1 MKISEKAFGL
11 LTEEEQEYMK
21 SFKVEIFNGNSWK
34 EKHNNTYLIDML
46 TYRIKKI
53 KINNLSEL
61 DDFLSQYLS
70 EEFPFVAMDANKEIC
85 IYDSKPFID
94 WFKWMPYNIVKVI
107 DFDTTLIQLNDN
119 IDWKES
125 LLSLHPMTE
134 ED

>member
-1 MKISEKAFGL
+1 MKIEEKPFGL
-11 LTEEEQEYMK
+11 LTEEEQDYLRGFEL
-21 SFKVEIFNGNSWK
+21 EIFNGNDWTIK
-34 EKHNNTYLIDML
+34 QNNNYLSDMH

-70 EEFPFVAMDANKEIC
+70 EELPFVAIDANKEIHL
-85 IYDSKPFID
+85 YSFKPALAVNEWKVYGYCKHIGFDTNTFIINKSID
-94 WFKWMPYNIVKVI
+94 WE
-107 DFDTTLIQLNDN
+107 
-119 IDWKES
+119 ES